1 MTITALNVAH
11 IRILEE
17 YAHRNVNAMKVSV
30 IQLTAVC
37 SV

>member
-17 YAHRNVNAMKVSV
+17 YAHRNANAMKVSV